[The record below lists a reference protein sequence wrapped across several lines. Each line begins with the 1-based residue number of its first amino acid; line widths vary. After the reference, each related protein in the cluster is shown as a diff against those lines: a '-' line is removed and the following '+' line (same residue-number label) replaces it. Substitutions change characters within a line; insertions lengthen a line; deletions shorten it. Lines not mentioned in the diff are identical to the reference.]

1 MAYRTNTWLAMWMLL
16 TAVLSATSPAV
27 ALLGIPDFLE
37 MGDCAKVVL
46 KEDFDPVKYSGLWFD
61 IESVPNQYQH
71 TKKCVTQNYT
81 WTGEYM
87 NVATRG
93 LTDEDEKVRQGA
105 VMHVEEYD
113 VEKPDPA
120 YMTVDAAGVPAA
132 PYQIIATDYRTYSC
146 VYSCLE
152 YFGFRAEF
160 AWVFGRTTTL
170 PPSTIAKCHK
180 KFTSMGVDPKKMF
193 PIVQGAACPYYEKL
207 DEMMATSERQLVAL
221 LGPDLPTTSTTT
233 STTTT
238 SPVTS
243 KLAREEDLL
252 EDIQGTVRLEEKI
265 VKEIETKVEANQE
278 VNRVA
283 VEEKEGDVDYS
294 SGLRSSASCLLLSL
308 LCITVLMLH

>member
-1 MAYRTNTWLAMWMLL
+1 MACRTNTWLATWMLL
-16 TAVLSATSPAV
+16 AAALSATSPV
-27 ALLGIPDFLE
+27 SALLGIPDFLE
-37 MGDCAKVVL
+37 LGDCAKVVL
-46 KEDFDPVKYSGLWFD
+46 KENFDPVKYAGLWFD

-87 NVATRG
+87 NVGTRG

-105 VMHVEEYD
+105 VMHVEDYD

-120 YMTVDAAGVPAA
+120 YMTVDASGVPAA

-160 AWVFGRTTTL
+160 AWVFGRTPTL
-170 PPSTIAKCHK
+170 PPSTIARCHK
-180 KFTSMGVDPKKMF
+180 KFTGMGVDPKKMF
-193 PIVQGAACPYYEKL
+193 PIVQGETCPYYEKL
-207 DEMMATSERQLVAL
+207 DEMLATSERQLLRL
-221 LGPDLPTTSTTT
+221 LGPDVPTT

-238 SPVTS
+238 STVTP
-243 KLAREEDLL
+243 KLAHEEVVL
-252 EDIQGTVRLEEKI
+252 EEIEETVRLEEKI

-283 VEEKEGDVDYS
+283 VEEKEEHVDYS
-294 SGLRSSASCLLLSL
+294 AGLQSSSSCLLLSL
-308 LCITVLMLH
+308 LCITVWILH